1 MVSSRRVVQV
11 ALIGLLTF
19 YSFGCQKAR
28 SVEAVA
34 KVDNPKF
41 LPAPIQVK
49 EDREADDLSRFLA
62 GMQGRPGS
70 PYEALQQSDAW
81 AQHVQETDQLWL
93 LSQEE
98 RFTRMAKFQKNE
110 LSAAPFAG
118 GTLFY
123 PFGGPDAMTALTL
136 FPEKRQYVLVGL
148 EPPGTMPHLKQFQT
162 EAVAKPLMRMRTTTF
177 SLLKRSF
184 FITAEM
190 DRQLRGQVTDGVLP
204 VILVQL
210 VRSGHRIVGYKT
222 VTIDPEGKIV
232 DRDAELRE
240 KIMNRGV
247 AIEFEN
253 DDDKRHQTL
262 VYLSTNLASDR
273 LSKNEPFLKYMAN
286 LRPETTFFKST
297 SYMPHND
304 GFSVIREEVLKNTSA
319 VVQDD
324 SGIPFRFFNQKP
336 WQVQLYG
343 DYDKPYGSFRYL
355 QQMDLKSAFQRKE
368 TVKPLDFPIGYGY
381 KRIPSNLLVARKAS

>member
-1 MVSSRRVVQV
+1 M
-11 ALIGLLTF
+11 
-19 YSFGCQKAR
+19 
-28 SVEAVA
+28 
-34 KVDNPKF
+34 
-41 LPAPIQVK
+41 
-49 EDREADDLSRFLA
+49 SRFLA
-62 GMQGRPGS
+62 GLPGRPNS
-70 PYEALQQSDAW
+70 PFEPLQQSEAW
-81 AQHVQETDQLWL
+81 AQHVQETDRLWQ

-98 RFTRMAKFQKNE
+98 RFARMSNFQKNE
-110 LSAAPFAG
+110 LNAAPFAG

-148 EPPGTMPHLKQFQT
+148 EPPGTMPRWSQFHT
-162 EAVAKPLMRMRTTTF
+162 ETVSKPLTRMRTTTF

-222 VTIDPEGKIV
+222 ITIDQDGKIV
-232 DRDAELRE
+232 DRDPGLRE
-240 KIMNRGV
+240 KVINRGV

-253 DDDKRHQTL
+253 DTDKRRQTL

-273 LSKNEPFLKYMAN
+273 LSKNESFLKYLAN

-304 GFSVIREEVLKNTSA
+304 GFALIREEVLKNTSA

-324 SGIPFRFFNQKP
+324 SGIPFRFFDQKS

-355 QQMDLKSAFQRKE
+355 QQMDLKTAFQRRE
-368 TVKPLDFPIGYGY
+368 SVKPLDFPIGYGY
-381 KRIPSNLLVARKAS
+381 KRIPSNLLVARKAG